1 MDAFVIKA
9 TAFSAALL
17 AALASAATAQTA
29 YETGGVQLSFGLG
42 LRLEAQDNR
51 SLDVNNARSSFETA
65 ANLSL
70 GLLSETQTQRF
81 SFDLGGRLRA
91 IDAPDTNLDN
101 GFVEPFGALR
111 YDRSN
116 ASAHLALSATLRETD
131 LSDNDILDDDG
142 LEVIQS
148 DGGTRRRS
156 IVEARLDWRQDTP
169 LGFGVFARREDNSYH
184 GGTATG
190 LDGQRLRDNHR
201 NTAGV
206 STRMDLTPA
215 TALNMA
221 LSYSDYEES
230 GTPGSR
236 ETISLY
242 NSLTFERP
250 RGPVS
255 ISLDATDTEEGE
267 RIAAAL
273 GRTLELQ
280 SGVLTA
286 QIGATHAASG
296 EDYLTGNLGYNH
308 LLPNGALDISLAR
321 AVTSSNEEDSEQLNT
336 RLNLGYSMDLSPLS
350 GLRLHATWS
359 ETEET
364 SGSGSSST
372 NTLLGAVYSREMT
385 PEWNLDAGYRY
396 RIRDN
401 ESRGRADSNTVFLE
415 LRRNFITRF

>member
-29 YETGGVQLSFGLG
+29 YQTGGVQLSFGLG

-51 SLDVNNARSSFETA
+51 SLDVEDAQSSFETA
-65 ANLSL
+65 ADLSL
-70 GLLSETQTQRF
+70 GLLSETPSQRF

-91 IDAPDTNLDN
+91 IDASNTNLDN
-101 GFVEPFGALR
+101 GFVEPSAALR

-131 LSDNDILDDDG
+131 LSDRDALSDDG
-142 LEVIQS
+142 LEVIYA

-156 IVEARLDWRQDTP
+156 TLEARLDWRQDTP
-169 LGFGVFARREDNSYH
+169 LAFGIFARREDNSYH
-184 GGTATG
+184 GATATG
-190 LDGQRLRDNHR
+190 LGGSTLRDNHR
-201 NTAGV
+201 NTVGA

-215 TALNMA
+215 TTLNVA
-221 LSYSDYEES
+221 LSYSDYDED
-230 GTPGSR
+230 GTPGTR

-250 RGPVS
+250 RGPLT

-267 RIAAAL
+267 RISTAL

-286 QIGATHAASG
+286 QIGATRAASG
-296 EDYLTGNLGYNH
+296 DGYLTGAFGYQH
-308 LLPNGALDISLAR
+308 LLPNGALNIGLSR
-321 AVTSSNEEDSEQLNT
+321 AVTSSNEEDNERLNT
-336 RLNLGYSMDLSPLS
+336 QLNLGYSMDLTPLS
-350 GLRLHATWS
+350 ALRLNATWS

-364 SGSGSSST
+364 SSGGASST
-372 NTLLGAVYSREMT
+372 NTSLGATYSREMT
-385 PEWNLDAGYRY
+385 ADWNLDAGYRY
-396 RIRDN
+396 RIRDEQN
-401 ESRGRADSNTVFLE
+401 IGRADSNTVFLE
-415 LRRNFITRF
+415 LRRSFITRF